1 MCLDYPNVTSG
12 IRKLITK
19 TYIKWLNRI
28 PHCHHGYPHARHTS
42 SVLKSK
48 VFNPTIKKPQRE
60 RLNSSQEYREGRNTI
75 WSNYIN
81 KAHDTSRSCQIKN
94 TRERERERE
103 IKHIATG
110 TYPQPRGWT
119 TPSSSWRPSGW
130 WRWPPVMV
138 SSSGRVPEQGSG
150 CDRFSTVA
158 CGGGVEVLGFFLGV
172 SRFIRIFRVG
182 FTPIGVLWDPRA
194 QTPLPNP

>member
-12 IRKLITK
+12 IHKLITK

-48 VFNPTIKKPQRE
+48 IFNPITMKPQRE
-60 RLNSSQEYREGRNTI
+60 RLNASQLDREGRTPYDPTI
-75 WSNYIN
+75 LT
-81 KAHDTSRSCQIKN
+81 KLVVHQDHAKSR
-94 TRERERERE
+94 TRERE

-119 TPSSSWRPSGW
+119 TPASSWKQRGW
-130 WRWPPVMV
+130 WRWPPVMT
-138 SSSGRVPEQGSG
+138 STPPAGCRNSASIEIASEQ
-150 CDRFSTVA
+150 RLAVA
-158 CGGGVEVLGFFLGV
+158 EKL
-172 SRFIRIFRVG
+172 I
-182 FTPIGVLWDPRA
+182 
-194 QTPLPNP
+194 